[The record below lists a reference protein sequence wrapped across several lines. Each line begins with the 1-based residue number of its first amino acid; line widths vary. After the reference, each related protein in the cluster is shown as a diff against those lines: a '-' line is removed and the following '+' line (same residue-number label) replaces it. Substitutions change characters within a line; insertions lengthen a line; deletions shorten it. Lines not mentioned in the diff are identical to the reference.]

1 MQTSSSEQGLI
12 SVIIPVYNVKPYL
25 TEAIESVIGQ
35 TYPFVEIILVDDG
48 STDGSGE
55 MCDRFAEM
63 NNQIKVIHQ
72 KNRGLSAARN
82 AGLDLCRGDAITF
95 LDPDDA
101 FRIDMLSKMY
111 RAMQKTGADIVECNY
126 SGYKSAGRMNPKCIH
141 DRPRGISNRSRKK
154 GVYDCRKALRMHL
167 EGLITNNV
175 WNKLYNKKIWE
186 ELRFREGQNFE
197 DIDIVLPTIE
207 RAEKICIL
215 NSVLVMHRKRRGSI
229 TSTRSINNLKDR
241 ITSLRHY
248 RDYVQS
254 HIPLFFEEC
263 HLKMVEER
271 FYSALIREY
280 NRCTFERF
288 TYKKEYVSLLK
299 REIVHIQGHINLK
312 ECSTKLRLVSWFFNN
327 TPQVV
332 SGMVYW
338 IYRPFWMMKKV
349 SRR

>member
-1 MQTSSSEQGLI
+1 MQTVSSERGLI

-55 MCDRFAEM
+55 ICDRFAEM

-82 AGLDLCRGDAITF
+82 AGLDLCRGSAITF

-126 SGYKSAGRMNPKCIH
+126 SEYKSAGRMNPKYIH
-141 DRPRGISNRSRKK
+141 DRPRGISNGYRKK

-167 EGLITNNV
+167 EGLIADNV

-229 TSTRSINNLKDR
+229 TATRSMKNLKDW
-241 ITSLRHY
+241 ITSRHHY
-248 RDYVQS
+248 MDYIQS
-254 HIPLFFEEC
+254 HIPLF
-263 HLKMVEER
+263 LKSV
-271 FYSALIREY
+271 
-280 NRCTFERF
+280 T
-288 TYKKEYVSLLK
+288 
-299 REIVHIQGHINLK
+299 
-312 ECSTKLRLVSWFFNN
+312 
-327 TPQVV
+327 
-332 SGMVYW
+332 
-338 IYRPFWMMKKV
+338 
-349 SRR
+349 